1 MALPTKKEKKKTVGK
16 RGKKRSHN
24 NGAVSP
30 GSGLSQNGKKKSLES
45 PVPPMTTS
53 PPESGGNTALSA
65 SSTPPP
71 PVLEPETGSKDLDL
85 RLIPRLVDTDGQ
97 TAVPRGARDENLD
110 PGSWTC
116 DDVAQFLE
124 INEIKCDPLVEAIIE
139 QKVDGQKFLS
149 LKQADLMK
157 LANKKIWPSAQS
169 GKSSSVVESP

>member
-1 MALPTKKEKKKTVGK
+1 MA
-16 RGKKRSHN
+16 
-24 NGAVSP
+24 
-30 GSGLSQNGKKKSLES
+30 
-45 PVPPMTTS
+45 TT
-53 PPESGGNTALSA
+53 PPEGATGNGNNTRSA

-71 PVLEPETGSKDLDL
+71 PVLEPETGSKNLDL

-139 QKVDGQKFLS
+139 QV
-149 LKQADLMK
+149 
-157 LANKKIWPSAQS
+157 
-169 GKSSSVVESP
+169 SS